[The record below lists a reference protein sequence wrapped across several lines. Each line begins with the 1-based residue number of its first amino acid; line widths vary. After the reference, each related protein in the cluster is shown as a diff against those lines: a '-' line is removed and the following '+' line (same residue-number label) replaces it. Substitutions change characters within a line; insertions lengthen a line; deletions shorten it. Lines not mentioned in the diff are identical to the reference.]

1 MGKVGCVLRIDLHAH
16 TTASDGTT
24 SPADLVAQARDAGLD
39 VVAVT
44 DHDTTTGWDE
54 AAAAARRL
62 GVGLVRGL
70 EMSTRYRG
78 CSVHLLCY
86 LHRPDDPALAAE
98 LATIR
103 DDRVGRVRA
112 MVARLARDHPITWDD
127 VTAQA
132 VGAHTLGRPHIAD
145 ALVARGVVAD
155 RDQAFTD
162 LLASGGRYYVDHYG
176 TPTDQ
181 AVALVRAA
189 GGVPVLAHPGAATRG
204 AILPDE
210 AYDELAAAGL
220 AGLEVH
226 HRDHD
231 DAQTARLTALAA
243 RLDLLVTGSSD
254 FHGTGKPN
262 RLGEH
267 LTAPDVLDAVA
278 DQGATPVLRPSP

>member
-1 MGKVGCVLRIDLHAH
+1 VRIDLHAH

-24 SPADLVAQARDAGLD
+24 SPTDLVAQARGAGLD

-44 DHDTTTGWDE
+44 DHDTTVGWDE
-54 AAAAARRL
+54 AVAAAQRF

-70 EMSTRYRG
+70 EMSTRYAG
-78 CSVHLLCY
+78 CTVHLLCY

-112 MVARLARDHPITWDD
+112 MVANLARDYPITWDD
-127 VTAQA
+127 VVAQA
-132 VGAHTLGRPHIAD
+132 AGARTLGRPHIAD
-145 ALVARGVVAD
+145 ALVAKGVVAD
-155 RDQAFTD
+155 RTEAFAD
-162 LLASGGRYYVDHYG
+162 LISSGGRYYVDHYG

-181 AVALVRAA
+181 AIALVRAA
-189 GGVPVLAHPGAATRG
+189 GGVPVLAHPGAASRG
-204 AILPDE
+204 ENLPD
-210 AYDELAAAGL
+210 AAFDELAAAGL

-231 DAQTARLTALAA
+231 VAQVARLGALAA
-243 RLDLLVTGSSD
+243 RLGLLVTGSSD
-254 FHGTGKPN
+254 FHGAGKPN

-267 LTAPDVLDAVA
+267 LTGPDVLDAIA
-278 DQGATPVLRPSP
+278 GQGATPVLRP